1 MILNGAQKP
10 LAIPTIRVS
19 IEVAT
24 IAAATTTRAVASTV
38 SPPML
43 ATTLCSGLHFI
54 CRTELLC
61 AKTRTSRTAVLD
73 R

>member
-1 MILNGAQKP
+1 MIGNGAQKP
-10 LAIPTIRVS
+10 LAIPTLRVS

-24 IAAATTTRAVASTV
+24 LTAAAATRAIVAAVA
-38 SPPML
+38 PPVPT
-43 ATTLCSGLHFI
+43 TTLRSGLHFI